1 MVSGKSTGSSPA
13 GERIIDLH
21 GKGIGDVVVA
31 CWLIHGAR
39 QAGKMLRIN
48 PRGRKDVC
56 RLFSLEPEEITDR
69 ESVNWAKTDGLGHR
83 REYAA
88 VENGQPLSRFR
99 SWAEALG
106 MEDLAP
112 VRPPYREMPEDGDW
126 AAAEWE
132 RFGTPKQMR
141 IAIFPETA
149 WLIRQ
154 WPKAYFMD
162 LATALKARDT
172 AVVMV
177 GRHKKAVADMGSRW
191 YAGFSIG
198 QTAALIKR
206 ADLVIGNDSG
216 PAHIAGAIGT
226 QTRVLGGPTDID
238 LVFAHDPNIRCLGIA
253 PDTLTCHPCHYSP
266 QRGYREACKVG
277 GCRALMLL
285 TPETVLDQ
293 LLREI
298 GKYQAKSR

>member
-1 MVSGKSTGSSPA
+1 MVSGKSTGRAPA

-31 CWLIHGAR
+31 CWLLHSAR
-39 QAGKMLRIN
+39 QAGESLQIN
-48 PRGRKDVC
+48 PRGRRDVC
-56 RLFSLEPEEITDR
+56 RLFALEPDEITER
-69 ESVNWAKTDGLGHR
+69 ETANWAKTDGLGHR

-88 VENGQPLSRFR
+88 VENGKPLSRFR

-106 MEDLAP
+106 MDDLAP
-112 VRPPYREMPEDGDW
+112 VRPPYMEAPEDGDW
-126 AAAEWE
+126 ATTEWNKSSA
-132 RFGTPKQMR
+132 PKQMR
-141 IAIFPETA
+141 IAMFPETA

-162 LATALKARDT
+162 LATKLKTSDT

-191 YAGFSIG
+191 YAGFSMG
-198 QTAALIKR
+198 RMAALVKR
-206 ADLVIGNDSG
+206 ANLVIGSDSG

-238 LVFAHDPNIRCLGIA
+238 LVFAHDPNIRRLGFT

-266 QRGYREACKVG
+266 RRGYRVACKVG
-277 GCRALMLL
+277 GCRALMLQ
-285 TPETVLDQ
+285 TPETIFDQ
-293 LLREI
+293 LLPEI
-298 GKYQAKSR
+298 EEHQAKTR